1 MQKQIDKYLWDG
13 ASNISGEYKLKRIIE
28 YASFPDLISYPL
40 EDFKKYLPAIRIEN
54 LRTSKKRKEFIKC
67 ILPFLSG
74 SQTWEEI
81 IDKLTGIGKS

>member
-1 MQKQIDKYLWDG
+1 MQKQIDKYFWDG
-13 ASNISGEYKLKRIIE
+13 ASNISGEYKLKRIT
-28 YASFPDLISYPL
+28 
-40 EDFKKYLPAIRIEN
+40 IRIEN